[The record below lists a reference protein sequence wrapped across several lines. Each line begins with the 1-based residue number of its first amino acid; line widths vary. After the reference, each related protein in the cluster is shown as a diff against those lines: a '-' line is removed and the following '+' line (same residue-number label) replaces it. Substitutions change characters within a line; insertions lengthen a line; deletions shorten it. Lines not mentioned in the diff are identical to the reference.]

1 MAKKEPFTP
10 SHSEGCQIAAQY
22 LKTKFNCGI
31 VFVEP
36 NPWANSEAP
45 DAIGFRPNNT
55 SILMEVKVQRGD
67 YASDKFK
74 KHRIDPS
81 RGMGDYRFYVCP
93 EGMIKPDELPPKWG
107 LFYFTSRG
115 SMRPVVTPRG
125 FSSLQPPCV
134 TFDYAMKRVKDHQ
147 KNGSGPVPK
156 YVLEMLDEHLKFGFD
171 QKNTGAENNVLYGGF
186 RQLCL
191 AAKQGV
197 PIIIDEIFQRPDLK
211 KR

>member
-1 MAKKEPFTP
+1 MAKKEPYTP
-10 SHSEGCQIAAQY
+10 SHSEGCHIAAQY

-31 VFVEP
+31 VFIEP

-55 SILMEVKVQRGD
+55 SILMEVKVQRSD
-67 YASDKFK
+67 FASDKFK
-74 KHRIDPS
+74 KHRIDPA

-93 EGMIKPDELPPKWG
+93 EGMIKPDELPVKWG
-107 LFYFTSRG
+107 LFYFTARG
-115 SMRPVVTPRG
+115 SLRPVVVPHS

-134 TFDYAMKRVKDHQ
+134 MMDYVVKHTKPNQ
-147 KNGSGPVPK
+147 PLAG
-156 YVLEMLDEHLKFGFD
+156 YVNEMSLQVEQFGFLE
-171 QKNTGAENNVLYGGF
+171 KNTGAEVNIMYGGF

-191 AAKQGV
+191 ASKQNV
-197 PIIIDEIFQRPDLK
+197 PVIIDEVFQRPAIS